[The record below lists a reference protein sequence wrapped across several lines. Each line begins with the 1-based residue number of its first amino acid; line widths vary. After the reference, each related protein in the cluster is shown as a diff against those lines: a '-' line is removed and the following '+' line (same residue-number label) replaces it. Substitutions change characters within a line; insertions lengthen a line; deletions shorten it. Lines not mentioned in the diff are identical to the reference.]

1 MVQVFTVLFFVG
13 FICVLLNFLYQLQ
26 KISTLYWSI
35 VRILGYFFSA
45 VSSIFFAMIN
55 PHWFVS
61 TDGYTCAVALS
72 WVVPFIEEG
81 LLFFIWNLFKRHS
94 VLL

>member
-35 VRILGYFFSA
+35 VRILGYFFDLDSRA
-45 VSSIFFAMIN
+45 SR
-55 PHWFVS
+55 
-61 TDGYTCAVALS
+61 
-72 WVVPFIEEG
+72 E
-81 LLFFIWNLFKRHS
+81 
-94 VLL
+94 